1 MKDIMKDIYS
11 EFHRWKEEYQIE
23 GGYDKE
29 LGKRVLKMFGRR
41 TMKGMTAEDA
51 RADIETYYD
60 KKYEHQEKRR
70 LGYENE

>member
-1 MKDIMKDIYS
+1 
-11 EFHRWKEEYQIE
+11 
-23 GGYDKE
+23 
-29 LGKRVLKMFGRR
+29 MFGRR

-60 KKYEHQEKRR
+60 KKYEQQEKRR